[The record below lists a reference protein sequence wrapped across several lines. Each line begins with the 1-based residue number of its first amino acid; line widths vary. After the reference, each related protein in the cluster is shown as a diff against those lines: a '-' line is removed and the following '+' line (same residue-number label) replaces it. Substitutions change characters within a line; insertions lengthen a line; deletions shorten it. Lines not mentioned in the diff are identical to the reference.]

1 MNFFTKKSDRNLVE
15 ALRRTERFR
24 RPGGLAFIILGL
36 AFVGFH
42 VWLEVWMKHKALQ
55 IADVVSDIQRSVP
68 PSENPDQSPPIAY
81 AVGFRSGLLFS
92 QGMIVAGLFL
102 GLGIRLLFAGRKDRM
117 LIRYFDLATN
127 SQAAQKTED

>member
-42 VWLEVWMKHKALQ
+42 VWLEVWMKHKTFQ
-55 IADVVSDIQRSVP
+55 IADVVSDFQRSVP
-68 PSENPDQSPPIAY
+68 PSENTDQSPPIRH
-81 AVGFRSGLLFS
+81 AVGFASCLLFS
-92 QGMIVAGLFL
+92 PSMVVGGLLL
-102 GLGIRLLFAGRKDRM
+102 GLGIRLLCAGRKDRM
-117 LIRYFDLATN
+117 PTRYFDLAT
-127 SQAAQKTED
+127 